1 MNSLNMKMAD
11 YSENRAAARLEPPKL
26 THGGVG
32 FSGIAA
38 TVCASVMSKDQSQ
51 TVTSICVKQP
61 QISQPI
67 GMVLPKT
74 SVHYKSQSY
83 NFIPFCMFVCETEL

>member
-1 MNSLNMKMAD
+1 MSSLNMKMVD
-11 YSENRAAARLEPPKL
+11 CSESRAAARLEPLKL

-38 TVCASVMSKDQSQ
+38 TACAFVTNKDQSQ
-51 TVTSICVKQP
+51 IVTSTCERPP

-67 GMVLPKT
+67 GMFNNVDSAQQP
-74 SVHYKSQSY
+74 
-83 NFIPFCMFVCETEL
+83 